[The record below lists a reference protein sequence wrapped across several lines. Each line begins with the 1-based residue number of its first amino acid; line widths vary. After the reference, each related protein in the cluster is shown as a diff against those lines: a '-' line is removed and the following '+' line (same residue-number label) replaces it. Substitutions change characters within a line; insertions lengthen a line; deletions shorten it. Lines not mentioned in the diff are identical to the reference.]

1 MNFDKNK
8 FSFFSRAF
16 RSLTIQV
23 LLFIWAV
30 ILWRP
35 IVRHWTTMKNDEG
48 EQVYSSTLS
57 IMKYSY
63 DKLLKNSF
71 SCFVVI
77 GNTSFNLCGGSWQLE
92 HGEKQEKVHWARQRQ
107 CEKGRL
113 SRIII
118 FRTRIIFCLI
128 CLFTCEKWA
137 ASLDFVHLSWIT
149 SGFKASAED
158 ENFFVR
164 KQKFGKLE
172 KFLCF
177 DVECTRVYLTS
188 VRDISRNFSRIL
200 KIYKTLNNSEIRK
213 YISAEKM
220 NSIRLSAFACAFN
233 FISKFMQ
240 LLRDARKFTVFRSVL
255 LPVENVIYSWK
266 KFVVCSVYDR
276 HFLSLGFP
284 HLIFSWCE
292 ELTFK
297 YLRFWWEVK

>member
-1 MNFDKNK
+1 MRERKNADDEKFWIIKPSTAKILELFDANFEIFLFTKFTICWWGRWRHGWEMLMNFDKNK

-35 IVRHWTTMKNDEG
+35 IVRHWTTMKYDEG

-71 SCFVVI
+71 SCFVVILVI

-149 SGFKASAED
+149 SGFKAFAED
-158 ENFFVR
+158 ENFF
-164 KQKFGKLE
+164 L
-172 KFLCF
+172 
-177 DVECTRVYLTS
+177 
-188 VRDISRNFSRIL
+188 
-200 KIYKTLNNSEIRK
+200 
-213 YISAEKM
+213 
-220 NSIRLSAFACAFN
+220 
-233 FISKFMQ
+233 
-240 LLRDARKFTVFRSVL
+240 
-255 LPVENVIYSWK
+255 
-266 KFVVCSVYDR
+266 
-276 HFLSLGFP
+276 
-284 HLIFSWCE
+284 
-292 ELTFK
+292 
-297 YLRFWWEVK
+297 